1 MKRSFLV
8 TLLIALGFSTA
19 SQTSAS
25 AAEAEHLKIDA
36 AQSNFSVHVGRSGF
50 LKMFGHDHNIAIKE
64 FGGTAQFTPGAIE
77 PATLEM
83 TVKANSLAVT
93 DNVSASDKA
102 KIEQTMKD
110 SVLEVAK
117 YPNIVFKSRKITV
130 AKADNGHGTAHIVG
144 DLTLH
149 GVTKPLSF
157 DGALEIGEHRLRASG
172 AFFLKQ
178 SDFGIKPTS
187 VAGGTVKV
195 KDQLKFSF
203 DIVAH

>member
-1 MKRSFLV
+1 MKRLFIAAVLA
-8 TLLIALGFSTA
+8 ALGFSTA
-19 SQTSAS
+19 PRPAG

-36 AQSNFSVHVGRSGF
+36 TQSKFAVHVGRSGF

-64 FGGTAQFTPGAIE
+64 FGGTAQFTPSTIE
-77 PATLEM
+77 PAALEM
-83 TVKANSLAVT
+83 TIKANSLAVT

-102 KIEQTMKD
+102 KIEQTMKETA
-110 SVLEVAK
+110 LEVVK
-117 YPNIVFKSRKITV
+117 YPNIVFKSSKITV
-130 AKADNGHGTAHIVG
+130 AKMENGHGTAHILG
-144 DLTLH
+144 DVTLH

-178 SDFGIKPTS
+178 SDFGIKPVS
-187 VAGGTVKV
+187 VAGGSVKV
-195 KDQLKFSF
+195 KDQLKFTF